1 MAHPSGERTRM
12 FTLDDLVAERAAD
25 PQSFTSRWDV
35 PVLVRGR
42 DVAPQAAEIPLGF
55 HTVTSDRAAIDA
67 ALRQTAN
74 LGPAEDVRA
83 AVQGQLHRV
92 EKRTGGAFPE
102 RIGIGRAPNVDV
114 QIVRL
119 QVSKYHAFITLG
131 DDGPRIADAR
141 STYGTFVD
149 GQKLE
154 PLQPVPLREG
164 ATVRLACYEFAFHGP
179 EGLGE
184 LLDRRAFLR
193 SSG

>member
-1 MAHPSGERTRM
+1 M

-25 PQSFTSRWDV
+25 PRSFASRWDV

-67 ALRQTAN
+67 
-74 LGPAEDVRA
+74 
-83 AVQGQLHRV
+83 
-92 EKRTGGAFPE
+92 
-102 RIGIGRAPNVDV
+102 
-114 QIVRL
+114 
-119 QVSKYHAFITLG
+119 
-131 DDGPRIADAR
+131 
-141 STYGTFVD
+141 
-149 GQKLE
+149 
-154 PLQPVPLREG
+154 REG